1 VQRPTGLG
9 GAAPFS
15 VVVVVDAT
23 LDVVDGT
30 LVDVVAGVDVVVG
43 VVVVVVPGGELDAMT
58 NPQPRVGSLSVKGS
72 EIDDWFGTDV
82 VGGVVVD
89 VVVVTLIGE
98 VVVVVD
104 DAVVVVVVVA
114 AVASVVVVEVADE
127 FFVTSRPIPVNTRP
141 NNATKRTARS
151 GHRRVDGVF
160 RDAGTLRHGNSQNP

>member
-1 VQRPTGLG
+1 MQRPTGLG

-23 LDVVDGT
+23 LDVVDGA
-30 LVDVVAGVDVVVG
+30 LVDVVAGVD
-43 VVVVVVPGGELDAMT
+43 VVVVVPGGELDAMT

-104 DAVVVVVVVA
+104 DAVVAVVVVA